1 MTIDVLTMLSAQYYF
16 QQHELLPIQGKMKR
30 CQALYD
36 CEADREDELS
46 FKESEIILILNE
58 KTDDEDWMEGLIEGD
73 VSRRGLFP
81 ASFVHMLPE

>member
-1 MTIDVLTMLSAQYYF
+1 MR
-16 QQHELLPIQGKMKR
+16 R

-46 FKESEIILILNE
+46 FEEGEVIVILRDR
-58 KTDDEDWMEGLIEGD
+58 TDDEDWMEGCIESD

-81 ASFVHMLPE
+81 ASFVRMLSE